1 MRIECEQQTELWYGT
16 TKSNVFHALCNAFY
30 VREIARLSK
39 EEFDNVDLIQRRF
52 ASLPYYIERAASY
65 ILEGNSPL
73 ELDTQNG
80 GWIAKQSK
88 LTPKFDGEKNQ
99 LFFSKHVFVGLIIPV
114 LVYDGEY
121 ATVRI
126 DSIDEVLE
134 ERFHCNQFGWV
145 DFSGKSQTM
154 QNIHVLK
161 PSKQAFSAACCGHV
175 WLLSRVSRPRVLTLR
190 EMLLAARINW
200 RDFKRPLITQKL
212 RKNKI
217 K

>member
-1 MRIECEQQTELWYGT
+1 MRIECEQQTELWHGT

-39 EEFDNVDLIQRRF
+39 QEFDNVERLQRRF
-52 ASLPYYIERAASY
+52 ASLPYYIERAVSY
-65 ILEGNSPL
+65 ILDSNSPL

-80 GWIAKQSK
+80 SWIAKQSK
-88 LTPKFDGEKNQ
+88 LTPKFGAEKNQ
-99 LFFSKHVFVGLIIPV
+99 LFFSKHVSVGLIIPV

-126 DSIDEVLE
+126 DSIDEVSE
-134 ERFHCNQFGWV
+134 EKFHCNQFGWM
-145 DFSGKSQTM
+145 DFSGNSKTTK
-154 QNIHVLK
+154 NTHVLK

-175 WLLSRVSRPRVLTLR
+175 WLLSRVTTPRVLTLR

-200 RDFKRPLITQKL
+200 RDFKRPLVAQK
-212 RKNKI
+212 
-217 K
+217 